1 MLKLKVLF
9 DDIVGDIGS
18 CWYFA
23 NHIIDNP
30 PIDKRVAVIGIAV
43 IFLLPFFIISNE
55 NGIILYFAR
64 VLIASAATFLI
75 LTWSNTFWFLMKKS
89 WMYKI
94 HIKQRKSINYYLKD
108 IKNLKIDDA
117 ESENPEG
124 ALYIISNY
132 NSEGYKYHAIR
143 NAVEVILLLI
153 LLLYTMP
160 LFFLFNLGLIAL
172 QLFWVML
179 ADNQS
184 SSQVF
189 NDLKT
194 LVFCIHK
201 LYKTNPADCKKLIYE
216 NDMESVRDLGAIYR
230 AIEKNKP

>member
-1 MLKLKVLF
+1 MHKLKVLF
-9 DDIVGDIGS
+9 DDIIGDIGS

-30 PIDKRVAVIGIAV
+30 PIDKRVAIVGIAV
-43 IFLLPFFIISNE
+43 IFLLPFFVISNE

-64 VLIASAATFLI
+64 VLLASAATFLI

-89 WMYKI
+89 WMYKVQ
-94 HIKQRKSINYYLKD
+94 IKNRKSINYYLKD
-108 IKNLKIDDA
+108 VKNLKVDDA

-124 ALYIISNY
+124 ALYTISHY
-132 NSEGYKYHAIR
+132 NSEGYKYHAVR

-160 LFFLFNLGLIAL
+160 LFFLFNLGLITL
-172 QLFWVML
+172 QFFWVML

-189 NDLKT
+189 NDLKK

-201 LYKTNPADCKKLIYE
+201 LYKENPKECKKFIFD
-216 NDMESVRDLGAIYR
+216 NNMESVRELGEIYR
-230 AIEKNKP
+230 TIDLAK

>member
-1 MLKLKVLF
+1 MHKLKVLF

-43 IFLLPFFIISNE
+43 IFLLPFFVISNE
-55 NGIILYFAR
+55 NGIIFYFAR
-64 VLIASAATFLI
+64 ILLASAATFLI

-108 IKNLKIDDA
+108 IKTLKVDDV

-124 ALYIISNY
+124 AIYTISNY

-153 LLLYTMP
+153 ILLYTMP

-172 QLFWVML
+172 QFFWVML

-189 NDLKT
+189 NDLKK

-201 LYKTNPADCKKLIYE
+201 LYKKNPEESKKFIFD
-216 NDMESVRDLGAIYR
+216 NKMDSVRELGEIYK
-230 AIEKNKP
+230 AIEKK